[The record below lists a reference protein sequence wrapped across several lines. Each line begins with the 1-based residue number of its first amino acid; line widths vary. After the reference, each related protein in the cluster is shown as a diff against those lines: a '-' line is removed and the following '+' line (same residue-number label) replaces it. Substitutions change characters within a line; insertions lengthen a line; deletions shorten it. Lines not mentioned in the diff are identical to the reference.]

1 MAGRGRV
8 LSGSD
13 CRRGHNL
20 PDARQNRQG
29 VAEAIDGGW
38 GNLFFGGLE
47 LKVALAW
54 CAVSIPILWGV
65 WNTLLS
71 TASLFR

>member
-1 MAGRGRV
+1 MGY
-8 LSGSD
+8 
-13 CRRGHNL
+13 
-20 PDARQNRQG
+20 
-29 VAEAIDGGW
+29 
-38 GNLFFGGLE
+38 LFFGGLE

-54 CAVSIPILWGV
+54 CAVGIPILWGV